1 MPHILLSD
9 IRSFCSKEKVYAR
22 RYDQVHVM
30 VKKDHVLIVED
41 RKGERFPV
49 TEDNVLQIT
58 EQEYR
63 QVAASNAVINELKEK
78 QNTPANA
85 KRVKV
90 QEEKIKQLLSC
101 R

>member
-1 MPHILLSD
+1 
-9 IRSFCSKEKVYAR
+9 
-22 RYDQVHVM
+22 M

-49 TEDNVLQIT
+49 TEDNVLQVT

-63 QVAASNAVINELKEK
+63 LVAASNAVINELKEK